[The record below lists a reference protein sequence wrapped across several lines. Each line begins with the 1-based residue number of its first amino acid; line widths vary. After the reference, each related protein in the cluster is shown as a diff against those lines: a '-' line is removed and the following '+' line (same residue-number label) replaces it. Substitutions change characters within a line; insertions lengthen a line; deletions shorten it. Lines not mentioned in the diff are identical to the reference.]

1 MRVRT
6 AAKLTQAEFASRQGT
21 IQSAVARLEGGRVS
35 PSFGTLRRYSEADFE
50 EFTVDLDRE
59 RMPKGFVP
67 DPDRPTK
74 VMVTIDDD
82 DDIWGQDGC
91 NIQPVRL
98 SVKGDRTIE
107 REGGFE
113 DSPRRWTGSV
123 GQVS

>member
-6 AAKLTQAEFASRQGT
+6 AAKLTQAELASRQGT
-21 IQSAVARLEGGRVS
+21 TQSTVARMEGGRVS
-35 PSFGTLRRYSEADFE
+35 PSFGTLRHYSEADFE

-74 VMVTIDDD
+74 VTVTIDD

-91 NIQPVRL
+91 NIQPARL

-107 REGGFE
+107 REGGFD
-113 DSPRRWTGSV
+113 DSP
-123 GQVS
+123 